1 MLSSDYAQPVLSL
14 APLNTVLMA
23 VQSVMAS
30 LGLSTLVEQG
40 RSVPWGGVLT
50 VVVTGMQGLLV

>member
-1 MLSSDYAQPVLSL
+1 MLSSNYAKPVPSL
-14 APLNTVLMA
+14 APLNSVLTA
-23 VQSVMAS
+23 AQSVMAS

-40 RSVPWGGVLT
+40 RGVPWGGVLT